1 MKKLLCIS
9 LATLLAFNTVA
20 QEIPGQV
27 SAQESQEQVTQNEEI
42 ISDDNE
48 TIEVREKNERLNEEI
63 YDILGENETL
73 VQLND
78 AKDLILD
85 EEDESDLDII
95 KAIPRDAWALVK
107 APAGWS
113 KRQWIVASGAVSIS
127 TMIMVGD
134 KRIAD
139 FFQAN
144 KSEFTEDVAF
154 WAEKGGSQAHIGLAA
169 TYVVGTILKNKKLK
183 KAATLAFSSMLI
195 SGVVVQ
201 GLKKVIGRTRPYAT
215 NSQWDFKGPV
225 QMSSRHN
232 SFPSGHTASAFAV
245 AASIATVYDSKLVK
259 ILAYAAAALT
269 GLSRVHDNKHWMS
282 DVFMGAVIGT
292 ASGIFITKRHM
303 NNNSKKKLQVY
314 PTYINTGGQS
324 GVGVGIRLR
333 F

>member
-127 TMIMVGD
+127 TM
-134 KRIAD
+134 
-139 FFQAN
+139 
-144 KSEFTEDVAF
+144 
-154 WAEKGGSQAHIGLAA
+154 
-169 TYVVGTILKNKKLK
+169 
-183 KAATLAFSSMLI
+183 
-195 SGVVVQ
+195 
-201 GLKKVIGRTRPYAT
+201 
-215 NSQWDFKGPV
+215 
-225 QMSSRHN
+225 
-232 SFPSGHTASAFAV
+232 
-245 AASIATVYDSKLVK
+245 
-259 ILAYAAAALT
+259 
-269 GLSRVHDNKHWMS
+269 
-282 DVFMGAVIGT
+282 
-292 ASGIFITKRHM
+292 
-303 NNNSKKKLQVY
+303 
-314 PTYINTGGQS
+314 
-324 GVGVGIRLR
+324 
-333 F
+333 